1 MFTTHLK
8 LPILALLCLALTGCL
23 NLGGLKYN
31 QVRALKK
38 EGFVL
43 TDEGWSLG
51 LPERLLFDF
60 DQSEIKNQNRDS
72 IMHLSKQLQKYNL
85 TKVKIVGHTDD
96 VGSASYNTTLSQK
109 RAQSVANI
117 FIAQHFNPSNIQI
130 IGKGSEQPIKTND
143 SEEHRAENRRV
154 SVIIIP

>member
-1 MFTTHLK
+1 MSVTHLK

-23 NLGGLKYN
+23 NLGGLKYS

-60 DQSEIKNQNRDS
+60 DQFEIKTQNRDS
-72 IMHLSKQLQKYNL
+72 ILHLSKQLQKYNL

-96 VGSASYNTTLSQK
+96 VGSANYNTALSQK

-117 FIAQHFNPSNIQI
+117 FISQHFNPNNIQI
-130 IGKGSEQPIKTND
+130 IGKGAEQPIKAND

-154 SVIIIP
+154 SIIIIP